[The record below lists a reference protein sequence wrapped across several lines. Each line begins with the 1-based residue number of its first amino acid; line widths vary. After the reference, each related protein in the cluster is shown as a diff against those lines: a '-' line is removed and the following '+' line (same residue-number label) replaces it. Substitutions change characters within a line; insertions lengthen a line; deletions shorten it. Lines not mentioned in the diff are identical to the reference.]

1 MCVATTKSRAG
12 LWASSLLLLGV
23 AVLAGPRPA
32 AAQIAERLYQEA
44 CDGGDFGACTIFGLM
59 AELGR
64 DVPQDFERARVLYL
78 RGCEGGELVACT
90 NLGLMSEEGVGGPQD
105 FEEAR
110 GLYRIACE
118 GFEQL
123 ACDLLVALDRA
134 DAGAGD
140 ERRYLKRGC
149 VADAETTTAL
159 SNALVEVPALEIQ
172 QVSNRRG
179 QVTLGRLPEGRYV
192 LRVERLGYAALVA
205 EVEVPGGSQF
215 LILMEREEAQDPNA
229 PGRIEGQ
236 VTDGGN
242 GEIRDVDIMV
252 VEQDRIRTLS
262 DRRGYF
268 ELPGVEPGL
277 VQVRFTR
284 LGYAPRTATLVVQPG
299 RTSEITA
306 AIVPRAIELAP
317 IEVTVRSEFL
327 ERNGFY
333 NRARQGQGRQLDR
346 RELDRIDPF
355 EISEVF
361 QRLPGVRLQRSTN
374 VGAPALALN
383 PRVGSL
389 SNTQCILDVYIDG
402 VRTTSQDL
410 NQIPPDWLDA
420 MEVYV
425 GAQAPIQYSG
435 LNPCG
440 VVLLWTRR

>member
-1 MCVATTKSRAG
+1 MHAATTKSRVG
-12 LWASSLLLLGV
+12 PWTSSLLLLGV
-23 AVLAGPRPA
+23 AFLAGPRPA

-44 CDGGDFGACTIFGLM
+44 CDSGDFSACTIFGLM

-64 DVPQDFERARVLYL
+64 DIPQDFERARALYL

-90 NLGLMSEEGVGGPQD
+90 NLGLMYEEGVGGAQD
-105 FEEAR
+105 FEAAR
-110 GLYRIACE
+110 GRYRIACE

-123 ACDLLVALDRA
+123 ACDLLVALDRSE
-134 DAGAGD
+134 AGAGD
-140 ERRYLKRGC
+140 ERRYFKRGR

-172 QVSNRRG
+172 QVSNRQG

-192 LRVERLGYAALVA
+192 LRVERLGYAVLVG
-205 EVEVPGGSQF
+205 ELEVPGGSQF
-215 LILMEREEAQDPNA
+215 LILMEREEAPDPDA

-236 VTDGGN
+236 VTDGGTE
-242 GEIRDVDIMV
+242 EIRDVDISV
-252 VEQDRIRTLS
+252 VGQDGIRTLS

-268 ELPGVEPGL
+268 TLTGLEPGL
-277 VQVRFTR
+277 VQVRFAR
-284 LGYAPRTATLVVQPG
+284 IGYAPRTATLVVQPG
-299 RTSEITA
+299 LTSEITA
-306 AIVPRAIELAP
+306 TMAPRAVELAP

-333 NRARQGQGRQLDR
+333 DRTREGRGRQLNRLD
-346 RELDRIDPF
+346 LDRIDPV
-355 EISEVF
+355 EISEVL
-361 QRLPGVRLQRSTN
+361 QQLPGVRLQRSTN
-374 VGAPALALN
+374 LGAPALALS
-383 PRVGSL
+383 PRVSSL
-389 SNTQCILDVYIDG
+389 SNGECILDVYIDG
-402 VRTTSQDL
+402 VRMSSQDL

-425 GAQAPIQYSG
+425 GAQVPIQYAG